1 MLRYAQNKL
10 ATVNFSLIR
19 KTKISAVYCI
29 VFDNYGTIT
38 KIRCFVSIGPSH
50 IKSRNKTKL
59 TSFFLHDVTTLN
71 FNPSD
76 VSFIGITL
84 RQCRQQGDIQI

>member
-19 KTKISAVYCI
+19 KTKISAIYCI

-38 KIRCFVSIGPSH
+38 KITLIASEN
-50 IKSRNKTKL
+50 NKIDTI
-59 TSFFLHDVTTLN
+59 FHV
-71 FNPSD
+71 
-76 VSFIGITL
+76 
-84 RQCRQQGDIQI
+84 